1 MNKLFAN
8 FLAFTT
14 ALVVVIGLFIIS
26 KDSILS
32 YHTDLLRNSL
42 QKTVS
47 LQSDLESGKI
57 VAFASSELVF
67 YPNQR
72 FLPQKFFNDELKQ
85 PLRVQGNEGQQTF
98 TIMSQLAACFNEES
112 KENAR
117 IAIFLSPSWFTGN
130 GNNGTKIPKFL
141 EFMPLGMMN
150 KLYFESTIDDSFK
163 LLISQ
168 YVQKNIKYIEN
179 PSFLYKQ
186 SYENIKEDYLDNYI
200 KKFIIQNFNNKTN
213 EVINYTTPK
222 IDYKNLELEA
232 SNIEK
237 LNSNNNIYGINSL
250 YFSKVIQ
257 PEMNKGNFPFTIT
270 VESDLSKN
278 QEYQDFLAL
287 LNLLSNYKIKPL
299 FIIEDFHPDIYIN
312 NREKMENIIGAIKSK
327 IEEYNYAYY
336 DMWTYKKEDYR
347 LGMLTDLVH
356 LGEVGWVKLDQKII
370 EHFMAEKKVEK

>member
-117 IAIFLSPSWFTGN
+117 IAIFLSPSWLQEMETMEQ
-130 GNNGTKIPKFL
+130 KF
-141 EFMPLGMMN
+141 
-150 KLYFESTIDDSFK
+150 
-163 LLISQ
+163 
-168 YVQKNIKYIEN
+168 
-179 PSFLYKQ
+179 
-186 SYENIKEDYLDNYI
+186 
-200 KKFIIQNFNNKTN
+200 QNF
-213 EVINYTTPK
+213 
-222 IDYKNLELEA
+222 
-232 SNIEK
+232 
-237 LNSNNNIYGINSL
+237 
-250 YFSKVIQ
+250 
-257 PEMNKGNFPFTIT
+257 
-270 VESDLSKN
+270 
-278 QEYQDFLAL
+278 
-287 LNLLSNYKIKPL
+287 
-299 FIIEDFHPDIYIN
+299 
-312 NREKMENIIGAIKSK
+312 
-327 IEEYNYAYY
+327 
-336 DMWTYKKEDYR
+336 
-347 LGMLTDLVH
+347 
-356 LGEVGWVKLDQKII
+356 
-370 EHFMAEKKVEK
+370 

>member
-130 GNNGTKIPKFL
+130 ENNGTKIPKFL

-356 LGEVGWVKLDQKII
+356 LGEVGWIKLNQKII